1 MARISADRRK
11 QSIVDESELI
21 SVLTIKKVLNSSVVL
36 VVDEMG
42 QETILLGKGIG
53 YGQKAGTPVPSRDGD
68 QVFISLPNPE
78 VKNLVDLL
86 TAIPVDYIE
95 VTREIVDHAESL
107 QMNLDAHIYL
117 ALTDHL
123 HFAVQRTQQG
133 LPVVNRLAWEV
144 KTFYPREYAVG
155 LFGLTRLRE
164 RVAVDLPEEEAAN
177 IAFHVANA
185 QNGPQSSYDAM
196 HAVKIIDAVVTIV
209 RYSMGI
215 ELHNDGLHFS
225 RFISHLQYFV
235 GRLMDHMMLT
245 SKDDFLF
252 HQVGQRY
259 PDALNAAE
267 KVRSYVAAECR
278 EQLPN
283 EEVAYLTLHIERL
296 TSG

>member
-1 MARISADRRK
+1 
-11 QSIVDESELI
+11 
-21 SVLTIKKVLNSSVVL
+21 
-36 VVDEMG
+36 
-42 QETILLGKGIG
+42 
-53 YGQKAGTPVPSRDGD
+53 
-68 QVFISLPNPE
+68 
-78 VKNLVDLL
+78 
-86 TAIPVDYIE
+86 
-95 VTREIVDHAESL
+95 
-107 QMNLDAHIYL
+107 
-117 ALTDHL
+117 
-123 HFAVQRTQQG
+123 VQRTQQG

-215 ELHNDGLHFS
+215 ELLNDSLHFS
-225 RFISHLQYFV
+225 RFIIHMQFFV
-235 GRLMDHMMLT
+235 GRLMANRMLI

-252 HQVGQRY
+252 HQVSTRY
-259 PDALNAAE
+259 PKARNAAE
-267 KVRSYVAAECR
+267 RVRSHIVSEYDT
-278 EQLPN
+278 QLPN

-296 TSG
+296 TTG

>member
-1 MARISADRRK
+1 MK
-11 QSIVDESELI
+11 SELI
-21 SVLTIKKVLNSSVVL
+21 PVVTIKKVLNSGVIL
-36 VVDEMG
+36 VVDEAG
-42 QETILLGKGIG
+42 QESILLGKGIG
-53 YGQKAGTPVPSRDGD
+53 YGQKAGTPVPSRDSD
-68 QVFISLPNPE
+68 QVFISLSNPD

-86 TAIPVDYIE
+86 TAIPADYVEI
-95 VTREIVDHAESL
+95 TTEIVRHAEGL
-107 QMNLDAHIYL
+107 GMKLHPHIYL

-185 QNGPQSSYDAM
+185 ENGPQSTYDALR
-196 HAVKIIDAVVTIV
+196 AVKIIDAVVTIV

-215 ELHNDGLHFS
+215 ELLNDSLHFS
-225 RFISHLQYFV
+225 RFIIHMQFFV
-235 GRLMDHMMLT
+235 GRLMANRMLI

-252 HQVGQRY
+252 HQVSTRY
-259 PDALNAAE
+259 PKARNAAE
-267 KVRSYVAAECR
+267 RVRSHIVSEYDT
-278 EQLPN
+278 QLPN

-296 TSG
+296 TTG